1 MKKDIVVL
9 KNMLCNVD
17 LTLSNNCHAIPFP
30 VGKGKY
36 DDEQYIETLE
46 KVQKYFV
53 KQKATNEIP
62 KTVVVTTTTGNEQIP
77 LVFEGKTAGLNDDQ
91 LGVPLKLK
99 HPFFLSSWIIFACI
113 GYNTTDQS
121 QSLGQEVVQI
131 SNVRI
136 VRRTN
141 NNHNKNQQP
150 TNIAV
155 VELGRQIS

>member
-91 LGVPLKLK
+91 LGVPLKGKFIIVTNPNIILTEAS
-99 HPFFLSSWIIFACI
+99 FFSVFMDYLCLYWI
-113 GYNTTDQS
+113 
-121 QSLGQEVVQI
+121 
-131 SNVRI
+131 
-136 VRRTN
+136 
-141 NNHNKNQQP
+141 
-150 TNIAV
+150 
-155 VELGRQIS
+155 